1 MFSTIDPVLL
11 LARKYWTHQS
21 GDVWVDVVEH
31 VQVAVWVLLA
41 VSVVTV
47 VLLLLLQL
55 LVLLSAVAARS
66 LDQVRTAAAGVF
78 TVATASLSPAAGR

>member
-1 MFSTIDPVLL
+1 M
-11 LARKYWTHQS
+11 
-21 GDVWVDVVEH
+21 
-31 VQVAVWVLLA
+31 LLA